1 MRWTRNPVYGFCRI
15 EGSNPSFSANKSMI
29 STTYLNIVD
38 FPHNFPPIDII
49 LPFKIDLFLS
59 LSFISQHF
67 LINRDILGMN
77 ECIMQK

>member
-1 MRWTRNPVYGFCRI
+1 
-15 EGSNPSFSANKSMI
+15 MI